1 MNSVLAPPQ
10 IYSCAVDSFLEVS
23 SHVLLPY
30 LSNVPLR
37 NEFTELLFKACSQ
50 YVSSNG
56 SSRLLGQIREPVWR
70 YLGQKCSTFTAR
82 DCNACFSQSFEEKTF
97 GKLNADERNI
107 FSSSRTFQSF
117 CQTCCRDVT
126 LNSTILLNFVDQS
139 ALQKHGLHYS
149 SWPQYISTVQTE
161 PGKLAC
167 PDCKNPTCKPLLTS
181 VAQST
186 FLFTEF
192 STELINV
199 VPIFDQINVGETK
212 YRLKAMV
219 RCHNNHFT
227 CAILIAEKWTYFD
240 DLISNVKE
248 FANLNSLKSQ
258 FPQGWFFTIFESC
271 NSVDIV
277 NKSQPSHTEEVF
289 VQIPRKKRKRNI
301 NTNASSTPIN
311 VCSNNFEIFATDEG
325 FNDKI
330 NSDQVYINKDADSC
344 AKANAQEPLVT
355 KFKRKGSRKKET
367 CKRTKLISEGSEK
380 NSERTIGKS
389 QQEEAA
395 EVKPKNEDNN
405 NNNCT
410 AGVES
415 QQFNESDDELAFD
428 DESLDPSG
436 IEISCARAPQS
447 NTILLHKGLFESMD
461 KFHKSMQLT
470 MYQCNVCSEAWP
482 LKAKPKN
489 YPDYTCSRCSRDKCV
504 PKKFSSANSM
514 IPSPVP
520 KSCKD

>member
-1 MNSVLAPPQ
+1 MNSVLASPQ

-30 LSNVPLR
+30 LSNVPSR

-50 YVSSNG
+50 YVSANG
-56 SSRLLGQIREPVWR
+56 SSRLLEQIREPVWR

-186 FLFTEF
+186 FLFIEF

-219 RCHNNHFT
+219 R
-227 CAILIAEKWTYFD
+227 L
-240 DLISNVKE
+240 
-248 FANLNSLKSQ
+248 
-258 FPQGWFFTIFESC
+258 
-271 NSVDIV
+271 
-277 NKSQPSHTEEVF
+277 
-289 VQIPRKKRKRNI
+289 
-301 NTNASSTPIN
+301 
-311 VCSNNFEIFATDEG
+311 
-325 FNDKI
+325 
-330 NSDQVYINKDADSC
+330 
-344 AKANAQEPLVT
+344 
-355 KFKRKGSRKKET
+355 
-367 CKRTKLISEGSEK
+367 
-380 NSERTIGKS
+380 S
-389 QQEEAA
+389 QQ
-395 EVKPKNEDNN
+395 PFYLCN
-405 NNNCT
+405 
-410 AGVES
+410 
-415 QQFNESDDELAFD
+415 FD
-428 DESLDPSG
+428 
-436 IEISCARAPQS
+436 CR
-447 NTILLHKGLFESMD
+447 KMD
-461 KFHKSMQLT
+461 IF
-470 MYQCNVCSEAWP
+470 
-482 LKAKPKN
+482 
-489 YPDYTCSRCSRDKCV
+489 
-504 PKKFSSANSM
+504 
-514 IPSPVP
+514 
-520 KSCKD
+520 